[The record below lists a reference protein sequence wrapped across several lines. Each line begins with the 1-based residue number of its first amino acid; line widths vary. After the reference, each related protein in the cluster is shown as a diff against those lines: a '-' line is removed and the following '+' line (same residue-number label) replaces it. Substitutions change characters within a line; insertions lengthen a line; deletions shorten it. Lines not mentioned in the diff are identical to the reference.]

1 MLGEG
6 GAAHN
11 TRLGHVALGWT
22 WDASTAKLHMNLTLP
37 VGATA
42 EVHSPLAL
50 RDGALGR
57 AYRLQAVYR
66 SGRQVWHAETAVATY
81 TADTADAAEGLGTA
95 AVVHQVGSGTSF
107 LQSKYELVE

>member
-1 MLGEG
+1 
-6 GAAHN
+6 
-11 TRLGHVALGWT
+11 
-22 WDASTAKLHMNLTLP
+22 MNLTLP

-50 RDGALGR
+50 RDSMLGR

-81 TADTADAAEGLGTA
+81 AANAAEALATA
-95 AVVHQVGSGTSF
+95 AVVHQVGSGASF
-107 LQSKYELVE
+107 LHSKYELVK